1 MPTIVIF
8 DKQTGNKHEME
19 VKGTHTIDSVK
30 AVLARELGYSQ
41 GEINLYLDKAPL
53 DAWGRRYLYKY
64 PGDHGLDYDLYS
76 LGRNDKEDETDIT
89 NWE

>member
-8 DKQTGNKHEME
+8 DKQTGNRHEME

-53 DAWGRRYLYKY
+53 SDGRQTFRALGLKDGTHLELIT
-64 PGDHGLDYDLYS
+64 GDIGA
-76 LGRNDKEDETDIT
+76 
-89 NWE
+89 

>member
-1 MPTIVIF
+1 MPTIIIF

-19 VKGTHTIDSVK
+19 VKSTHTIDSIK

-53 DAWGRRYLYKY
+53 SDGSQTVRALGLKDGTHIELIT
-64 PGDHGLDYDLYS
+64 GDIGA
-76 LGRNDKEDETDIT
+76 
-89 NWE
+89 